1 MPYTYYQGYYY
12 YVPSEE
18 KTAKP
23 KRVYDKEM
31 KQLLRDKRRVEKA
44 LDDPSN
50 NASMITVLER
60 HLFILN
66 SKLRKCEDAILTAL
80 SNKNIK
86 YE

>member
-18 KTAKP
+18 KTLTP
-23 KRVYDKEM
+23 KRVNDKEM

-44 LDDPSN
+44 LDDPAN
-50 NASMITVLER
+50 NASMIAVLER

-66 SKLRKCEDAILTAL
+66 SKIRKCEDSQLEAL
-80 SNKNIK
+80 INKNIK